1 LIYFIVFANV
11 RRIMKN
17 REKDGEKESFN
28 RQAQIR
34 NTTANKQ

>member
-1 LIYFIVFANV
+1 
-11 RRIMKN
+11 MKN

-28 RQAQIR
+28 SQAQIR